1 MKSNRVSA
9 ARNAFG
15 FIDISGDVEGYLPS
29 ARNRASLPVSCRE
42 QAMLKLSPDRQPTNA
57 VIVVMGD
64 EPEVRLW
71 CDEKDKM
78 LDLVR
83 LGVRVKMALK
93 AGELPSAR
101 T

>member
-1 MKSNRVSA
+1 
-9 ARNAFG
+9 
-15 FIDISGDVEGYLPS
+15 
-29 ARNRASLPVSCRE
+29 
-42 QAMLKLSPDRQPTNA
+42 MLKLSPDRQPTNA

-83 LGVRVKMALK
+83 LGVRVKKALEEPAPTLDYK
-93 AGELPSAR
+93 RS
-101 T
+101 

>member
-1 MKSNRVSA
+1 
-9 ARNAFG
+9 
-15 FIDISGDVEGYLPS
+15 
-29 ARNRASLPVSCRE
+29 
-42 QAMLKLSPDRQPTNA
+42 MLKLSPDRQPTNA
-57 VIVVMGD
+57 VIVVMGE

-83 LGVRVKMALK
+83 LGVRVKKSLE
-93 AGELPSAR
+93 AGELPSER

>member
-1 MKSNRVSA
+1 
-9 ARNAFG
+9 
-15 FIDISGDVEGYLPS
+15 
-29 ARNRASLPVSCRE
+29 
-42 QAMLKLSPDRQPTNA
+42 
-57 VIVVMGD
+57 MGD